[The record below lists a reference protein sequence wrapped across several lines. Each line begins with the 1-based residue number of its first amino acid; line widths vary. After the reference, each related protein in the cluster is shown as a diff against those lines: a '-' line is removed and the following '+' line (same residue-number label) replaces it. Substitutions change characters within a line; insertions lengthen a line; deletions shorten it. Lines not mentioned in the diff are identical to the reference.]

1 MSMRQ
6 WRSVAWVLAG
16 MLLVGV
22 AALAVHR
29 PWRGSGCP
37 ERTDRTLVVLGDKD
51 VSSGRQRKA
60 EIERW
65 RGPGGMRAELRELS
79 GVADL
84 QHAQL
89 AATAQDGGC
98 GVDVYVL
105 DGPWVAE
112 FAEAG
117 HLEPFE
123 EKEKPLDGL
132 LTGGLRESGYHDE
145 ELWAVPFSADAPLLY
160 YRKDLLEKADLEPPA
175 SWDEVWEHAGTLLA
189 EPSSGLR
196 AGYAAQ
202 LAHYE
207 GFTINVLEL
216 MWTHD
221 SSELL
226 DDDGEVEI
234 NLISLQKIREKLGD
248 SRLIARESFTWHEDE
263 ATRAFVEGET
273 LFLRNWPTAYR
284 RLAEDPSVGN
294 AEQLD
299 EKYGVTV
306 LPGHGVLGGQSLA
319 VAANSPYK
327 EEARRLIRTLTGYD
341 AQNRLFWCGGF
352 APVHAGV
359 YDEKSPE
366 TCDTRASGDK
376 GGYVAQLPP
385 EELDTLRDAVE
396 RARPRPNTPYYTE
409 FSRVFQEL
417 LYCDLQSAAL
427 VTSCPQKPGSA
438 PEFPPALEKRLTDA
452 LQGR

>member
-1 MSMRQ
+1 MRQ
-6 WRSVAWVLAG
+6 WKFAAGMLAG

-29 PWRGSGCP
+29 PWQGSGCP
-37 ERTDRTLVVLGDKD
+37 ERRGGTLVVLGDKD

-65 RGPGGMRAELRELS
+65 RGPGGTRAELRELS

-98 GVDVYVL
+98 GVDVYIL

-117 HLEPFE
+117 HLAPLEGGGE
-123 EKEKPLDGL
+123 RLDGL
-132 LTGGLRESGYHDE
+132 LTGELRESGYHDG
-145 ELWAVPFSADAPLLY
+145 ELWAVPFSAEAPLLY
-160 YRKDLLEKADLEPPA
+160 YRKDLLEKADLEPPE
-175 SWDEVWEHAGTLLA
+175 SWDEVWEHSRTLLA
-189 EPSSGLR
+189 DPSSGLR

-216 MWTHD
+216 MWMHD
-221 SSELL
+221 RSELL

-234 NLISLQKIREKLGD
+234 NTIALQEIREKFD
-248 SRLIARESFTWHEDE
+248 DPRLIARESFTWHEDE

-284 RLAEDPSVGN
+284 KLAEDPSAEN
-294 AEQLD
+294 AGRLT

-306 LPGHGVLGGQSLA
+306 LPRNGVLGGQSLA

-327 EEARRLIRTLTGYD
+327 AEARRLIEALTGYG

-359 YDEKSPE
+359 YDRRSPE
-366 TCDTRASGDK
+366 ACDAGASDDE

-385 EELDTLRDAVE
+385 EELDTLRAAVE
-396 RARPRPNTPYYTE
+396 QARPRPNTPYYTE
-409 FSRVFQEL
+409 FSRVFQEV
-417 LYCDLQSAAL
+417 LYCDLQPEAR

-438 PEFPPALEKRLTDA
+438 PEFLPDLEKRLTDA
-452 LQGR
+452 LRGR

>member
-1 MSMRQ
+1 MRQ
-6 WRSVAWVLAG
+6 WKFAAGLLAG
-16 MLLVGV
+16 VLLVCAV
-22 AALAVHR
+22 ALAVHR

-37 ERTDRTLVVLGDKD
+37 GRADRTLVVLGDRD

-98 GVDVYVL
+98 GVDVYLL
-105 DGPWVAE
+105 DSPWIAE

-117 HLEPFE
+117 HLEPFGE
-123 EKEKPLDGL
+123 PVGGL
-132 LTGGLRESGYHDE
+132 LPGRLRESGKHE
-145 ELWAVPFSADAPLLY
+145 GELWAVPFSADAPLLY
-160 YRKDLLEKADLEPPA
+160 YRKDLLEKADLDPPT
-175 SWDEVWEHAGTLLA
+175 SWDEVWEHSRTLLA
-189 EPSSGLR
+189 DPSSGLS

-207 GFTINVLEL
+207 GFTINALEL

-234 NLISLQKIREKLGD
+234 NTIALQEIRKKLGD
-248 SRLIARESFTWHEDE
+248 SRLIARDSFTWHEDE
-263 ATRAFVEGET
+263 ATRAFIEGET

-284 RLAEDPSVGN
+284 RLAEDPSVTDAGRL
-294 AEQLD
+294 A

-306 LPGHGVLGGQSLA
+306 LPGSGVLGGQSLA
-319 VAANSPYK
+319 VAPHSPYK
-327 EEARRLIRTLTGYD
+327 EEARRLIRALTGYD

-352 APVHAGV
+352 APVRAEV
-359 YDEKSPE
+359 YDRRSPQ
-366 TCDTRASGDK
+366 TCDAQGSDDAD
-376 GGYVAQLPP
+376 GYVARLPP
-385 EELDTLRDAVE
+385 EELETLRTAVE
-396 RARPRPNTPYYTE
+396 EARPRPNTPYYTE

-417 LYCDLQSAAL
+417 LYCDLQPAAL
-427 VTSCPQKPGSA
+427 VTACPQKPGSA
-438 PEFPPALEKRLTDA
+438 PEFPDDLEKRLTEA
-452 LQGR
+452 LRGR

>member
-1 MSMRQ
+1 MRQ
-6 WRSVAWVLAG
+6 WRFAAGVLAG
-16 MLLVGV
+16 MILVGI

-29 PWRGSGCP
+29 PWQGSGCP

-65 RGPGGMRAELRELS
+65 HDPGGARAELHELS

-98 GVDVYVL
+98 GVDVYIL

-117 HLEPFE
+117 HLEPFGEDE
-123 EKEKPLDGL
+123 EALGGL
-132 LTGGLRESGYHDE
+132 LAGGLRESGYHDD

-160 YRKDLLEKADLEPPA
+160 YRRDLLEKAGLDPPG
-175 SWDEVWEHAGTLLA
+175 SWDEVWEHAEALLA

-202 LAHYE
+202 LARYE
-207 GFTINVLEL
+207 GFTINALEL

-226 DDDGEVEI
+226 DDGEVEI
-234 NLISLQKIREKLGD
+234 NSIALQRIRKKLGD
-248 SRLIARESFTWHEDE
+248 PRLIARESFTWHEDE
-263 ATRAFVEGET
+263 ATRAFVKGET

-294 AEQLD
+294 AEQLT

-327 EEARRLIRTLTGYD
+327 EEARRLIRSLTGYG

-352 APVHAGV
+352 APVHAEV
-359 YDEKSPE
+359 YRRKSPE
-366 TCDTRASGDK
+366 TCAPGVSDDK

-385 EELDTLRDAVE
+385 EELDTLRTAVE
-396 RARPRPNTPYYTE
+396 QARPRPNTPYYTE

-417 LYCDLQSAAL
+417 LYCDLQPEEL
-427 VTSCPQKPGSA
+427 VASCPQKQSST
-438 PEFPPALEKRLTDA
+438 PEFPPDLEDRLTDA
-452 LQGR
+452 LKGR